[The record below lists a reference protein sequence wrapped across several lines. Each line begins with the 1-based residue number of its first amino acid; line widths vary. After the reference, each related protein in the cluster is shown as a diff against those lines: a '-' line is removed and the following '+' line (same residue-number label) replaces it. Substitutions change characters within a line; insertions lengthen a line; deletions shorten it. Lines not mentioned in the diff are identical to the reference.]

1 MPGTHKDE
9 RAIGGSMSSYGILQA
24 QLIAQQKEAERRRRV
39 QQQCMALAQAV
50 EQKIQVLLSDPG
62 LTTFLGGISAL
73 QEQAASARSL
83 AAAKPDDALKQLQV
97 VAGSVQELVT
107 SAHSKRECW
116 SEEREQIHRQASLL
130 LDRLRSIT
138 LESPACRK
146 KMEELVHH
154 LEQASTTA
162 MKSSDFHSLIQ
173 DVEETAQAIASL
185 DEQESVRKLTVRHIV
200 DLLSTRGF
208 VVGQPKIRDDIVH
221 LQAKMPSG
229 KGVLLQ
235 IFSDA
240 KIHFD
245 FENYEGTACK
255 DELDA
260 ILTKL
265 ETEGQIET
273 CVEQFV
279 WHNPD
284 KIKKGSKD
292 LPYGQTQKR
301 YMM

>member
-1 MPGTHKDE
+1 
-9 RAIGGSMSSYGILQA
+9 MSSYGILQA

-39 QQQCMALAQAV
+39 QQQCVALAQAV
-50 EQKIQVLLSDPG
+50 EQKIQALVSDPG
-62 LTTFLGGISAL
+62 LTTFLGGISTL
-73 QEQAASARSL
+73 QEQVASARSL
-83 AAAKPDDALKQLQV
+83 AAAKPDEALEQLQE
-97 VAGSVQELVT
+97 VAGSVQDLVT

-130 LDRLRSIT
+130 LENLGSIT
-138 LESPACRK
+138 LESPAYRK
-146 KMEELVHH
+146 KMEDLIQR

-162 MKSSDFHSLIQ
+162 MKSSDFHSLIR
-173 DVEETAQAIASL
+173 DVEGTARTIASL
-185 DEQESVRKLTVRHIV
+185 DEQESVRRITVRHIA

-208 VVGQPKIRDDIVH
+208 VVGQPKIRDDVVY

-229 KGVLLQ
+229 KEVLLQ
-235 IFSDA
+235 IFNDA

-265 ETEGQIET
+265 ETEGQIEA

-301 YMM
+301 YMK

>member
-1 MPGTHKDE
+1 
-9 RAIGGSMSSYGILQA
+9 MSSYGILQA

-39 QQQCMALAQAV
+39 QQQCIALAQVV
-50 EQKIQVLLSDPG
+50 EQKIQGLISDPG
-62 LTTFLGGISAL
+62 LTTFLGGISTL
-73 QEQAASARSL
+73 QKQVASTQSL
-83 AAAKPDDALKQLQV
+83 AAEKPDEALEQLQK
-97 VAGSVQELVT
+97 VAGSVQDLVT

-116 SEEREQIHRQASLL
+116 SEEREQVHQQASFLV
-130 LDRLRSIT
+130 DSLRSIT
-138 LESPACRK
+138 LESPTYRK
-146 KMEELVHH
+146 KMEELIHH

-162 MKSSDFHSLIQ
+162 MKSSDIHNFIS
-173 DVEETAQAIASL
+173 DVRETAQSIASL
-185 DEQESVRKLTVRHIV
+185 DEQESVRRLTVRHIA

-208 VVGQPKIRDDIVH
+208 IVGQPKIKDNIVH

-235 IFSDA
+235 IFDDA

-260 ILTKL
+260 ILIKL
-265 ETEGQIET
+265 ETEGQIEA

-301 YMM
+301 YMK